1 MTEAVLIDAFG
12 TLLQMRSPAPLLRAE
27 LAARGVDVD
36 EERVGQAFA
45 AEVVYYLDHQL
56 DGRDPASL
64 DDLRDRCAAVMRD
77 ALGVPGL
84 ELRDAREAMLAAIRF
99 DAFPDAEAALRELRT
114 RGIRVV
120 IASNWDCSLPGV
132 LRDAG
137 IDGLVDGV
145 MTSAV
150 AGARKPDRRLFEAAL
165 ELAGFG
171 PEAAVHVGDSLDDD
185 VAGAAAAGIR
195 PVLLRRDGG
204 GADGAPGAPA
214 PAAVIERLTEL
225 PGVL

>member
-1 MTEAVLIDAFG
+1 MTQAVLIDAFG

-36 EERVGQAFA
+36 EERAGRAFA
-45 AEVVYYLDHQL
+45 AEIVYYIEHQL
-56 DGRDPASL
+56 DGRDAASL
-64 DDLRDRCAAVMRD
+64 EDLRERCAAVMRD
-77 ALGVPGL
+77 ALGVPEL
-84 ELRDAREAMLAAIRF
+84 ELHEARDAMLAAIRF
-99 DAFPDAEAALRELRT
+99 DAFPDAEPALRELRA

-120 IASNWDCSLPGV
+120 IASNWDCSLPDF
-132 LRDAG
+132 LHDAG

-165 ELAGFG
+165 ELAGCG
-171 PEAAVHVGDSLDDD
+171 PAAAVHVGDSLDDD
-185 VAGAAAAGIR
+185 VAGAATAGIR
-195 PVLLRRDGG
+195 PVLLRRDDDR
-204 GADGAPGAPA
+204 AEAVPGAAA
-214 PAAVIERLTEL
+214 PCAVIERLTEL